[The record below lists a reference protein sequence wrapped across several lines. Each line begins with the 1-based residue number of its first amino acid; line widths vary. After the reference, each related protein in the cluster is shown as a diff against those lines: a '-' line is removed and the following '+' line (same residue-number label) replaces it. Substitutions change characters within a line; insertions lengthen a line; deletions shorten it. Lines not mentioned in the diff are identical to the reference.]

1 MMKTIRINGVDQDVQ
16 AGAMIF
22 DEYLRDLHRNLSPN
36 RQVVSKI
43 RIDGREITETEEETI
58 KAMPID
64 KLGQIELETSN
75 PADLAFETLTT
86 LDQYIDRLI
95 ASVERAAV
103 HYKGKNLIT
112 GDAYF
117 AKAID
122 GLDLFVQT
130 IGGVKLALRVGL
142 NTRVALAE
150 ATLIS
155 VMNDVLEAKR
165 QTNYVFMA
173 ELLEKDLIENLRDWK
188 ESIFPLLRTL
198 RDN

>member
-1 MMKTIRINGVDQDVQ
+1 MKTIRINGVEQNIP
-16 AGAMIF
+16 AGAVVF
-22 DEYLRDLHRNLSPN
+22 EEFLNDLNRSLSPN
-36 RQVVSKI
+36 RQVISNI
-43 RIDGREITETEEETI
+43 RINGQEITEADEQKIRTT
-58 KAMPID
+58 PIEQ
-64 KLGQIELETSN
+64 LGEIELETSN
-75 PADLAFETLTT
+75 PADLAFETLAT
-86 LDQYIDRLI
+86 LDQYIDRLM
-95 ASVERAAV
+95 ASIERAAL

-130 IGGVKLALRVGL
+130 IGGVKLALRIGL
-142 NTRVALAE
+142 NPKLALAE
-150 ATLIS
+150 ASLIS

-188 ESIFPLLRTL
+188 DNIFPMLRSS
-198 RDN
+198 RDH